1 MTNDAKVR
9 VRLDTRQAK
18 GDLKSM
24 TTEAARTAKRV
35 GGRIRG
41 AVGGALGAVGLGGG
55 IATGMAAVKGAT
67 ASGFG
72 DALSESFGGIGAMIE
87 RKLLG
92 DKGSE
97 ARADSRAREETI
109 NAFAAVAGH
118 TGKIPAGAKSF
129 FDQVRTLRLEEEKG
143 KKMFEEDER
152 FRSVSLSETTAQILD
167 GLKEIGRDMVNELW
181 ELIKGG

>member
-1 MTNDAKVR
+1 MAEAKVKVR
-9 VRLDTRQAK
+9 VDTRQAK
-18 GDLKSM
+18 GDLKAM
-24 TTEAARTAKRV
+24 TKEAAQTATRV

-67 ASGFG
+67 SSGFG
-72 DALSESFGGIGAMIE
+72 DALSESFGGIGAMVE

-97 ARADSRAREETI
+97 ARADGRARDETI

-118 TGKIPAGAKSF
+118 TGKIPAGAKPF
-129 FDQVRTLRLEEEKG
+129 FDNIRSLRMEEEKG
-143 KKMFEEDER
+143 RKMFEEDER
-152 FRSVSLSETTAQILD
+152 FRSVGFEDLTTQIMKGVKETAL
-167 GLKEIGRDMVNELW
+167 EIGEWVLEQIM
-181 ELIKGG
+181 GG